1 MTKIIWDK
9 IYENFDRFS
18 QNDFPFY
25 SRLVDLLSPEY
36 HDSDSILEVGSGS
49 GYMVSFFQQK
59 GLFSVGIDRNIEP
72 AKVAKRHFQV
82 RNMIQADMFN
92 LPFRDNTFD
101 IVWNEG
107 VLEHFPDPRNLIAL
121 KEMTRVSRGKVIVAV
136 PNTTPFWVIRK
147 YLLKI
152 IRRWPYGYEES
163 YSVRRL
169 KNLVRSSDLKLERIY
184 GVRILPPIKEIKK
197 ITDIF
202 SIVVLKGDEVEFT
215 HVSYLGKKVKIPRD
229 LVGNQYGIVQL
240 MVADTV
246 YLPATVLK
254 PRPTPEQFARD
265 FANVPIPDDQYE
277 IARKNTNATTRRI
290 LLQTIPGDGGEATR
304 MQMNKIANRAVY
316 QGQAP
321 PINILNP
328 EIGRAH
334 V

>member
-1 MTKIIWDK
+1 MLSGNRELTKFGPLLKLLRYGCFFILFAPLLAHAQFESTRDSVVQLYGVVMTA
-9 IYENFDRFS
+9 
-18 QNDFPFY
+18 
-25 SRLVDLLSPEY
+25 
-36 HDSDSILEVGSGS
+36 DSL
-49 GYMVSFFQQK
+49 
-59 GLFSVGIDRNIEP
+59 VGIP
-72 AKVAKRHFQV
+72 AVSIMVKGQNRGTLSNNQ
-82 RNMIQADMFN
+82 
-92 LPFRDNTFD
+92 
-101 IVWNEG
+101 G
-107 VLEHFPDPRNLIAL
+107 V
-121 KEMTRVSRGKVIVAV
+121 
-136 PNTTPFWVIRK
+136 
-147 YLLKI
+147 
-152 IRRWPYGYEES
+152 
-163 YSVRRL
+163 
-169 KNLVRSSDLKLERIY
+169 
-184 GVRILPPIKEIKK
+184 
-197 ITDIF
+197 F

-328 EIGRAH
+328 VAWADFIQAWKRGDFKRKN
-334 V
+334 